1 MNSNIVFPHNRTIPY
16 SYELP
21 MCVVAKS
28 RWICN
33 VTVDFEL
40 CTFSSKK
47 NALQVGD
54 QPGNLMLQLGM
65 SMPLN

>member
-47 NALQVGD
+47 MHYEWETNQETSCC
-54 QPGNLMLQLGM
+54 NLE
-65 SMPLN
+65 